1 MGRLEHGEPSVDAA
15 EVRRP
20 SAVPSGAPACGA
32 RSDGALPAGEVVGLL
47 AEGDRLRCVAALVLG
62 ASTVVEVATTS
73 GLDVRRA
80 GRALSRL
87 VDGGLVESDRHGYR
101 LLEEELRAS
110 ARAAAAA
117 ASVPDEHGGAPP
129 EVARV
134 LRAFVT
140 QGRLTSIPAVR
151 SKRLVVLDW
160 LAQDFEPGRRY
171 PEPEVNDVLRRRHQD
186 TASLRRALVDEGF
199 MDRAGGRYWRTGG
212 TVETRAGS

>member
-1 MGRLEHGEPSVDAA
+1 MATDE
-15 EVRRP
+15 
-20 SAVPSGAPACGA
+20 
-32 RSDGALPAGEVVGLL
+32 GALPAAEVVGLL
-47 AEGDRLRCVAALVLG
+47 AEGDRLRCVAALALG
-62 ASTVVEVATTS
+62 AATVGEVSRAA

-117 ASVPDEHGGAPP
+117 PAPDEHGGAPP
-129 EVARV
+129 AVARV
-134 LRAFVT
+134 LRAFVKE
-140 QGRLTSIPAVR
+140 GRLTSTPAAR

-171 PEPEVNDVLRRRHQD
+171 PEREVNEILRRRHED

-199 MDRAGGRYWRTGG
+199 MDRAAGRYWRTGG
-212 TVETRAGS
+212 TVDTVQDS

>member
-1 MGRLEHGEPSVDAA
+1 M
-15 EVRRP
+15 
-20 SAVPSGAPACGA
+20 
-32 RSDGALPAGEVVGLL
+32 L
-47 AEGDRLRCVAALVLG
+47 ADGDRLRCVAALALG
-62 ASTVVEVATTS
+62 AGTVGEVAAAA
-73 GLDVRRA
+73 GLEVRRA

-117 ASVPDEHGGAPP
+117 APAADEHGDVAPA
-129 EVARV
+129 VARV
-134 LRAFVT
+134 LRAFVKD
-140 QGRLTSIPAVR
+140 GRLTSVPAVH

-171 PEPEVNDVLRRRHQD
+171 PEREVNDILRRRHED
-186 TASLRRALVDEGF
+186 TAYLRRSLVDEGF

-212 TVETRAGS
+212 TVDTSSDS

>member
-1 MGRLEHGEPSVDAA
+1 
-15 EVRRP
+15 
-20 SAVPSGAPACGA
+20 
-32 RSDGALPAGEVVGLL
+32 VVGLV

-62 ASTVVEVATTS
+62 ASTVGEVAAAA

-87 VDGGLVESDRHGYR
+87 VDGGLVESDAHGYR

-117 ASVPDEHGGAPP
+117 PAPDEHGEAPP
-129 EVARV
+129 AVARV
-134 LRAFVT
+134 LRAFVKH
-140 QGRLTSIPAVR
+140 GRLTSIPVVR
-151 SKRLVVLDW
+151 SKRLILLDW

-171 PEPEVNDVLRRRHQD
+171 PEREVNEVLRRRHED

-199 MDRAGGRYWRTGG
+199 MDRSGGRYWRIGG
-212 TVETRAGS
+212 TVETGPDS